1 LPPFF
6 VPCLGVGWGVDVRE
20 FRKFREDRE
29 FREGG

>member
-1 LPPFF
+1 

-20 FRKFREDRE
+20 FKEFREFRENRE